1 MFYPISTYRLQ
12 LNSSFTFADVKALI
26 PYLHQA
32 GITTIYASP
41 ITAAVAGSTHG
52 YDVTDPHRI
61 NPEIGTQEELREIA
75 ALLKAYGMSW
85 LQDIVPN
92 HMAFSADNLRLTDVL
107 ERGEY
112 SPFYRYFDINWQH
125 HTTQLR
131 GKVLV
136 PVLGATVEKCVQR
149 KELKLGWTKQGPV
162 LHYFDSTYPLS
173 MDSLELLLGD
183 AAGKGLP
190 GAIYRTGTLAQWQ
203 EAKRAWIQAVDT
215 DAQQL
220 QLVNSQLEAA
230 NNDEGLLTEIINKQW
245 YTPSCW
251 QQADTGMNYRRFFA
265 VNALISLRMED
276 QEVFDDYHQLIAD
289 LYKEGLIQGVRID
302 HIDGLFDPLEYVT
315 RLRALLGPDC
325 YIIVEKILEYNEQ
338 LPEYWPIQGSSGYEF
353 LAFTNQVLT
362 NREGAEKIHQFYTS
376 FTGIDQPYRQLV
388 YRNKYSFLEKYLH
401 GEWDTLAHELIE
413 WQLLP
418 PSFNTEKLRRAL
430 GVWMAAFP
438 VYRIYPQSFPLRE
451 DELERIQQS
460 LEFAVQ
466 QDPACWEEL
475 AEIRTLFAPGASEE
489 QNERRMHFIRRLM
502 QFTGPLA
509 AKGVEDTTF
518 YVYNPLISHNE
529 VGDSPEQLG
538 ITIDTFHEKMQ
549 QRRKFSNYS
558 LNATSTHDTKR
569 GEDARL
575 RINVLSELPDEWIQK
590 VQEWEEVNKPLLTV
604 ADDRKM
610 PSANDRYFIYQ
621 SLIGSYP
628 SDGLAGEEFRQ
639 RSEQFI
645 IKALREAKTYTT
657 YTEPDEEYE
666 KACVRFMLGLL
677 THEPFL
683 RTFVPFAQKVAGVAA
698 LYSLVQV
705 IIKATAPGIPDIYQG
720 CELWDTSYVD
730 PDNRRAINY
739 EWRNNLLQQIN
750 HRIANDRGTIFQW
763 LAEHRYTGMEKLFVT
778 TQILHFR
785 RQHATLFNEG
795 DYYPLAVA
803 GSNSTAIAYARH
815 YKTAWAVVV
824 LPVAIAN
831 GAPAGIQVQL
841 TDEAPVEW
849 QDIFT
854 GLRYRN
860 NNGVLELTGWQSRL
874 PVLVLAPV
882 VQQV

>member
-1 MFYPISTYRLQ
+1 MYYPISTYRLQ

-26 PYLHQA
+26 PYLHEA

-61 NPEIGTQEELREIA
+61 NPEIGTLEELREIA
-75 ALLKAYGMSW
+75 FLLKERGMSW

-92 HMAFSADNLRLTDVL
+92 HMAFSPDNQRLTDVL
-107 ERGEY
+107 ERGEH
-112 SPFYRYFDINWQH
+112 SPYYRYFDINWQH
-125 HTTQLR
+125 HTSLLR

-136 PVLGATVEKCVQR
+136 PVLGATVEECIQR
-149 KELKLGWTKQGPV
+149 KELKLSWTKQGVV
-162 LHYFDSTYPLS
+162 LNYFDSTYPLS
-173 MDSLELLLGD
+173 LDSLVLLLGD
-183 AAGKGLP
+183 TGSKGLP
-190 GAIYRTGTLAQWQ
+190 EAIYRTGTLAQWQ
-203 EAKRAWIQAVDT
+203 EAKQAWIKAVET
-215 DAQQL
+215 DAQHQQL
-220 QLVNSQLEAA
+220 ITEKLAAA
-230 NNDEGLLTEIINKQW
+230 NGDEALLTEVINRQW
-245 YTPSCW
+245 YVPACW

-265 VNALISLRMED
+265 VNALISLRMEEK
-276 QEVFDDYHQLIAD
+276 EVFDDYHQLITS
-289 LYKEGLIQGVRID
+289 LYKEDLIQGVRID

-315 RLRALLGPDC
+315 RLRELLGPDC

-338 LPEYWPIQGSSGYEF
+338 LPEHWPIQGSSGYEF

-362 NREGAEKIHQFYTS
+362 SREGAEKIHQFYAG
-376 FTGIDQPYRQLV
+376 FTGVSQPYRQLV
-388 YRNKYSFLEKYLH
+388 YKNKYSFLEKYLH

-418 PSFNTEKLRRAL
+418 PSYNTEKLRKAL

-438 VYRIYPQSFPLRE
+438 VYRIYPQSFPLQE

-466 QDPACWEEL
+466 QEPACWEEL
-475 AEIRTLFAPGASEE
+475 AEIRTLFQPGASEE
-489 QNERRMHFIRRLM
+489 QNQRRMQFVRRLM

-538 ITIDTFHEKMQ
+538 TTIDAFHEKMQ
-549 QRRKFSNYS
+549 QRRKYSNYS

-575 RINVLSELPDEWIQK
+575 RINVLSELPEEWIQK
-590 VQEWEEVNKPLLTV
+590 VQEWEAVSQSLITSAGAEQ
-604 ADDRKM
+604 M
-610 PSANDRYFIYQ
+610 PDANDRYFIYQ

-628 SDGLAGEEFRQ
+628 AEGQSGEEFRQ
-639 RSEQFI
+639 RSELFLL
-645 IKALREAKTYTT
+645 KALREAKTHTT
-657 YTEPDEEYE
+657 YTAQDEAYE
-666 KACVRFMLGLL
+666 NACVKFMLGLL

-683 RTFVPFAQKVAGVAA
+683 KSFVPFVQKIAGVAA

-705 IIKATAPGIPDIYQG
+705 IMKATTPGIPDTYQG

-730 PDNRRAINY
+730 PDNRRAVNY

-750 HRIANDRGTIFQW
+750 HRIANDRNNIFQW
-763 LAEHRYTGMEKLFVT
+763 LAEHRHTGMEKLFVT
-778 TQILHFR
+778 TQILHYR
-785 RQHATLFNEG
+785 QQHASLFNEG

-803 GSNSTAIAYARH
+803 GSNSTTIAYARN
-815 YKTAWAVVV
+815 YKGEWVVVV

-849 QDIFT
+849 QDVFT

-882 VQQV
+882 EQV